1 MKALEELLQ
10 KLNIS
15 LNYVKQQLHSVRTVL
30 TREIKNENKGQ
41 KSEWKFYEMVS
52 FMKEDIVRSQK
63 VKEVTEWS
71 DEQTKQ

>member
-15 LNYVKQQLHSVRTVL
+15 LNYVKQQLHSVRTAL

-41 KSEWKFYEMVS
+41 KSEWKFYETVS

-71 DEQTKQ
+71 DEETKQ